1 VGVAG
6 VDIFVM
12 VMVMVMVGK
21 ERRRVVDGFS

>member
-1 VGVAG
+1 MGVAG

>member
-6 VDIFVM
+6 VDIF
-12 VMVMVMVGK
+12 VMVMVGK